1 MAVKPGNH
9 KINKTDKND
18 KKSKPRDVKRAK
30 TDSFIAI
37 HFKQAKA
44 SFSALWRRPVGNVLT
59 LAVISMALALPAS
72 LYLLSKNIASVAER
86 VAGPSQLNV
95 YLKIDI
101 PEPRIIVL
109 KDDLERRDEIAQVKY
124 ISSQQGLDDLSKYS
138 GFEQAIS
145 LLDNAIL
152 PAVLVI
158 TPKVDNRE
166 QIQMLAKALQAEEGV
181 TDVRMDEDW
190 FARLDAIR
198 HLAAIVVVSLSSL
211 MLMSVFLIVGNTLR
225 FNVQANKEEIQ
236 TMKLI
241 GATDA
246 YILRPYLY
254 SGMWFGLLG
263 AVAAWLLTALMTIL
277 LNGAVE
283 ALALLYDSR
292 FRLIGLGW
300 DESLLLLMLG
310 VFLGCVAAKVSA
322 KRHLKEIEPV

>member
-1 MAVKPGNH
+1 MAVKPS
-9 KINKTDKND
+9 KQKMTKTRP
-18 KKSKPRDVKRAK
+18 SKPRTQQRSKN
-30 TDSFIAI
+30 DSFIAI
-37 HFKQAKA
+37 HLKQAKA
-44 SFSALWRRPVGNVLT
+44 SFAALWRRPLGNILT

-86 VAGPSQLNV
+86 VAVPSQLSV
-95 YLKIDI
+95 YLQTEI

-109 KDDLERRDEIAQVKY
+109 KDSLERRAEVSLVEY
-124 ISSQQGLDDLSKYS
+124 ISPQQGLDELSQYA

-145 LLDNAIL
+145 LLDNTAL
-152 PAVLVI
+152 PAVLVV
-158 TPKVDNRE
+158 TPQVESRD
-166 QIQMLAKALQAEEGV
+166 QLQTLAHSLRAEEGV

-198 HLAAIVVVSLSSL
+198 HLATIVVISLSSL

-241 GATDA
+241 GATDS

-263 AVAAWLLTALMTIL
+263 AVVAWLLTALITVL
-277 LNGAVE
+277 LNGAV
-283 ALALLYDSR
+283 ATLAMLYDSR
-292 FRLIGLGW
+292 FRLIGLSW

-310 VFLGCVAAKVSA
+310 VLLGCVAAKVSA
-322 KRHLKEIEPV
+322 QRHLKEIEPL